1 MKLTDF
7 LASEKMTRAD
17 FACRIGVHPVTV
29 SKWCSGAMRP
39 GWAAIERIQAVTEG
53 RVTAQDFMAAP
64 TAAAA

>member
-17 FACRIGVHPVTV
+17 FADRMGVHPVTV

-39 GWAAIERIQAVTEG
+39 GWSAMERIQALTAG
-53 RVTAQDFMAAP
+53 RVTAQDFMALQ
-64 TAAAA
+64 TEIAA